1 MRLIRLVFSHNP
13 GALTFALL
21 LSVVSALLSVGV
33 VAFINERLVSA
44 TEGGAGLLWQFTGLL
59 VVLLIIAS
67 YAHIL
72 LTALGHRF
80 VYGLRRSM
88 VKLVLYTGI

>member
-13 GALTFALL
+13 GALTVALL

-44 TEGGAGLLWQFTGLL
+44 TEGGAGLLVLSLANQLLKTVLAVFTP
-59 VVLLIIAS
+59 VLKDRHAYLSAQ
-67 YAHIL
+67 
-72 LTALGHRF
+72 
-80 VYGLRRSM
+80 
-88 VKLVLYTGI
+88 